1 MQIKHFRFYLYYKIK
16 VENTHRFKRKKIV
29 YCSYNKCLMII
40 YNFLIEYKQPDEHL
54 SNTQWRLLG
63 SE

>member
-1 MQIKHFRFYLYYKIK
+1 MQIKHFRFYLYYEIK
-16 VENTHRFKRKKIV
+16 VFCTHRFKGEKIV

-40 YNFLIEYKQPDEHL
+40 YNFLIECKQPDEHL